1 MLVVSQMRTPQGY
14 VVQQPHTHLL
24 LLCIPCF
31 LPFLPAML
39 QAGKNLKGFSVQ
51 GRIEVLE
58 VV

>member
-1 MLVVSQMRTPQGY
+1 MRTPQGY